1 MTLEALEQI
10 AQDLRRDFPPCD
22 RLVCILAPVGWTQ
35 RAAETAPQLAGYPA
49 ADAASALY
57 GVPVVEHQYMPQDSP
72 PWGKFADGSIRPL
85 GETRSSEMDVEAAEE
100 GGAA

>member
-22 RLVCILAPVGWTQ
+22 CLVRIFAPVGWAQ
-35 RAAETAPQLAGYPA
+35 RAAEAAPELAKHPA
-49 ADAASALY
+49 VDVASALY
-57 GVPVVEHQYMPQDSP
+57 GVPIVEHQYMPQDSP